1 MYPNKLSRFILTLIL
16 LSFTGLQPLSQ
27 VAAQSDETQVRIT
40 QVDNS
45 QFPNV
50 TVYVSATNAAG
61 EPVGID
67 PETIQIHE
75 NGQVMEPVDVK
86 GGGAVVGGEAIPVTT
101 MLVIDISGSMDK
113 NDKIGAAKEAAKSY
127 VNGMRSGDQA
137 GLITYDTQV
146 YTVQP
151 ITTDVA
157 ALTSAIDGLQTGS
170 DTAMYN
176 ALIEAEKALESVSG
190 RKAIIV
196 LTDGMDNQSSSTAAD
211 VISGISESGL
221 SISAIGFGDTTVTGQ
236 AGLDEA
242 GLQSLAEGAGGQY
255 AFASDAQ
262 TLNTLYQQYGESL
275 QSEYSIT
282 YVSPSTLRDGINRNL
297 TVSLSEVGV
306 TAEGAYN
313 PGGVLPEVPTRSW
326 ALFGGILALL
336 LILLVAPFLVTRTAQ
351 AVSSVGAARSS
362 SKSKGRIKLDRPPM
376 ANSEPRIKMK

>member
-242 GLQSLAEGAGGQY
+242 GLQSLAEGTGGQY